1 MAKEQPDVGKTD
13 EKWYRQ
19 DKQLRSA
26 GDLVAG
32 GGVAGACM
40 TLLYVMIGIGIW
52 SLIGYGLDH
61 LLNTTWL
68 VWAGAAVGAFGGMYL
83 VYIHMQRST

>member
-1 MAKEQPDVGKTD
+1 MGSTD
-13 EKWYRQ
+13 DKWYKQ

-32 GGVAGACM
+32 GGTSGALM

-52 SLIGYGLDH
+52 SLVGYGLDH
-61 LLNTTWL
+61 LLGTTWL
-68 VWAGAAVGAFGGMYL
+68 AWVGGFVGAFGGIYL
-83 VYIHMQRST
+83 VFIHMQQRK

>member
-1 MAKEQPDVGKTD
+1 MAKAD

-19 DKQLRSA
+19 NKQLRSA

-32 GGVAGACM
+32 GGTAGAVM

-52 SLIGYGLDH
+52 SLVGYGLDH
-61 LLNTTWL
+61 LLDTTWI
-68 VWAGAAVGAFGGMYL
+68 VWAGAAIGAFGGIYL
-83 VYIHMQRST
+83 VFIHMQQSK

>member
-1 MAKEQPDVGKTD
+1 MAKADG
-13 EKWYRQ
+13 KWYQQ

-32 GGVAGACM
+32 GGTAGAVM

-52 SLIGYGLDH
+52 SLVGYGLDH
-61 LLNTTWL
+61 LLGTTWI
-68 VWAGAAVGAFGGMYL
+68 VWAGAAIGAFGGIYL
-83 VYIHMQRST
+83 VFIHLQQSK